1 MKVGEVFWNGKP
13 GAVQV
18 ADLPGGHSA
27 WGDAEVQF
35 AIPSVFLLSFL
46 AQVAQLCERALRLHK
61 ERPKHHRVVAKVKEF
76 GGRLG
81 EMMGISTYQLI
92 GMVGGMVA

>member
-1 MKVGEVFWNGKP
+1 MR
-13 GAVQV
+13 
-18 ADLPGGHSA
+18 GGMRRCHLQSHR
-27 WGDAEVQF
+27 F
-35 AIPSVFLLSFL
+35 SSLSFL

-61 ERPKHHRVVAKVKEF
+61 EGPNDHSVVAKVKEF